1 MILPP
6 FVIRCLLTLRV
17 RKASFDRALRGSL
30 SHRQRCGF
38 ARTLYV
44 SGLVPLLF
52 VGLLTG
58 CSALP
63 LKRPAQI
70 YLLPTQSAS
79 ASASAEVESEPAPLP
94 LSLRVNRPVTGGV
107 LASRR
112 IAVLPEE
119 SRIEVYADSLWNT
132 PPALMLRDR
141 LLETLVQQGMFFA
154 LSTDTSGLYADYALD
169 SDLRAFQSVY
179 RDGEPVATVILDVR
193 VVHVASRKIIGSR
206 QFGVTELAD
215 GKTVED
221 VVAALG
227 RATDRLTAEVSL
239 WVSEVAARETHH

>member
-79 ASASAEVESEPAPLP
+79 ASAEVESELAPLP

-107 LASRR
+107 LASRK
-112 IAVLPEE
+112 IAVLPEG

-141 LLETLVQQGMFFA
+141 LLETLAQHGMFFA
-154 LSTDTSGLYADYALD
+154 LSSDTSALYADYALD

-179 RDGEPVATVILDVR
+179 REGAPVATVTLDVR
-193 VVHVASRKIIGSR
+193 LVHVASRKIVGSR
-206 QFGVTELAD
+206 QFGVVEPAD

-227 RATDRLTAEVSL
+227 RATDRLTADVSL
-239 WVSEVAARETHH
+239 WVGEVSARENH